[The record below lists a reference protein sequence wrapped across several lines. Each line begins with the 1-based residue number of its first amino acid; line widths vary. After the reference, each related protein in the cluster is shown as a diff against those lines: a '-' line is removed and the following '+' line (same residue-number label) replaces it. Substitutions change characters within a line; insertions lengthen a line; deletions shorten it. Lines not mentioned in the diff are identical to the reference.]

1 MNIIQK
7 HPVNNLGYNFV
18 EKKYLPKGKD
28 EYHLRNIQN
37 QNGIKYRKL
46 TAQEIESLIRNRNT
60 SDDWNKI
67 LVSKNFNPIVATAA
81 PEYAKS
87 NPQNSEIESNKV
99 KKIAKASPI
108 NVY

>member
-67 LVSKNFNPIVATAA
+67 LVSKNFNPELVRNCKFHGLVRIG
-81 PEYAKS
+81 KL
-87 NPQNSEIESNKV
+87 
-99 KKIAKASPI
+99 
-108 NVY
+108 